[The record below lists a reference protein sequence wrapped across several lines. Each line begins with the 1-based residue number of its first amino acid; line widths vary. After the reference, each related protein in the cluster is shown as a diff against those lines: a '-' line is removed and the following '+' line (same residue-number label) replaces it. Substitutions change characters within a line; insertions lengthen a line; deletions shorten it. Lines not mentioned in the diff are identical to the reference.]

1 MTHCDNSF
9 ADRYHDSSRRVYEYL
24 GEMPLP
30 DPSRIVLPVFAGQ
43 GTTRTSLR
51 HAVDQAIRDAD
62 SPTGSLLLSSCL
74 DVFLAELAALSP
86 EELDQSGICPS
97 DFDDPRRLLT
107 PDPKYVKNHIISG
120 VFLFLAQVIRYQSY
134 VQTTSRSLL
143 DLLKA
148 NIDHAAGVLGLSSGI
163 FPACVVATSRNPL
176 SYITTAVEIFRLVF
190 WISLRVLQATRKL
203 LKEKPVDA
211 TLPWSVACLGLTK
224 ADVEHHIARFEQ
236 KVRWESYILFLSLIY
251 LL

>member
-1 MTHCDNSF
+1 M
-9 ADRYHDSSRRVYEYL
+9 YEYL
-24 GEMPLP
+24 GEMPPP
-30 DPSRIVLPVFAGQ
+30 DSSRIVLPVFAGQ

-51 HAVDQAIRDAD
+51 HAADQAIRDAD

-107 PDPKYVKNHIISG
+107 PNPKYVKNHIISG
-120 VFLFLAQVIRYQSY
+120 MFLFLAQVIRYQSY

-143 DLLKA
+143 DLLNA

-176 SYITTAVEIFRLVF
+176 SYITTTVEIFRLVF

-236 KVRWESYILFLSLIY
+236 KVSWKSYLLFLALICF
-251 LL
+251 L